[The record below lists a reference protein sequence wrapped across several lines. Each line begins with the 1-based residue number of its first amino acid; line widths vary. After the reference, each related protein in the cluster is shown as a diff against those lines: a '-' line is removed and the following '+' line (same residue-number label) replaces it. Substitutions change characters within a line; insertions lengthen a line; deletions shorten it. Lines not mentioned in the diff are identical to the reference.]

1 MHTGTPA
8 SCKEQDTGGQ
18 RRTPPHQKP
27 LLSSSELEVISG
39 VNGLV
44 SQRQSKIYYCTFEFQ
59 GREIWRSTVVTNR
72 KDALTV
78 QAHIRSEL
86 ALRRCGIL
94 DEHRAPAR
102 PHPERIPQRTLHH
115 GRDQAQTRK
124 YYEFG
129 IEKLLDS
136 DLASRTLRSI
146 TRQDCHRS
154 MAQHVRPAEH
164 HDPDRRHRHLDH
176 DRYAPSTVN
185 CVLQTLGR
193 ALRIA
198 QETGFLQKVRVIEL
212 ARKERRRE

>member
-1 MHTGTPA
+1 MA
-8 SCKEQDTGGQ
+8 LFRKGG
-18 RRTPPHQKP
+18 
-27 LLSSSELEVISG
+27 S
-39 VNGLV
+39 
-44 SQRQSKIYYCTFEFQ
+44 
-59 GREIWRSTVVTNR
+59 RSTIVRLNFR
-72 KDALTV
+72 AE
-78 QAHIRSEL
+78 RSGDQPWSRTGRTRSPSKHTSG
-86 ALRRCGIL
+86 ASWPCAGIL